1 MGGESNFTDRVEQVF
16 SQQRQKAGS
25 GKMVKRA
32 GSTSSQKN
40 IRSTIPVDDSD
51 EDNKSLGHRSLR
63 ENSLT
68 ANKKLKCPG
77 LS

>member
-1 MGGESNFTDRVEQVF
+1 
-16 SQQRQKAGS
+16 
-25 GKMVKRA
+25 MVKRA

-68 ANKKLKCPG
+68 ANKKMNRPG

>member
-1 MGGESNFTDRVEQVF
+1 M
-16 SQQRQKAGS
+16 
-25 GKMVKRA
+25 KRA

-68 ANKKLKCPG
+68 ANKNFKCPG
-77 LS
+77 LSQQSSKRSLTGVNQSKVKH